1 MPQYILIL
9 EAVLVPGLDGALV
22 IGKVEGDLYIYKSNI
37 NIHAFAL
44 KQLESRAA
52 IEGDGY
58 GGLRGTYFAERRIQA
73 AVGAMHG
80 G

>member
-1 MPQYILIL
+1 MERLL
-9 EAVLVPGLDGALV
+9 RHEKDGRSTACARNAREALKIRLA
-22 IGKVEGDLYIYKSNI
+22 ITI
-37 NIHAFAL
+37 AL